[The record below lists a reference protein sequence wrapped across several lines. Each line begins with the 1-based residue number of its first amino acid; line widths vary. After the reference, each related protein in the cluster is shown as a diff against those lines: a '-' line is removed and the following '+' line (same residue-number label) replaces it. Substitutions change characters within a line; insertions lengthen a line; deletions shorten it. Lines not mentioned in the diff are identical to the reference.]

1 MADIV
6 EELAPAE
13 REALFETL
21 DETKAAEALSEVLPR
36 VQKSIIEALDAEKAA
51 DIVEEMPPDEA
62 ADLLAEL
69 PEETSEKIIEDM
81 QPAEAEEL
89 EELLEFE
96 EDPAGGL
103 MTTDFIAVGEAGT
116 AETAIAALRGTRD
129 VARLTNTLFL
139 LDG

>member
-1 MADIV
+1 MDLIEADPQRRLKLKISHERLARLHPADLADIV

-36 VQKSIIEALDAEKAA
+36 VQKSIIEALEVEKAA

-69 PEETSEKIIEDM
+69 PEETSEKS
-81 QPAEAEEL
+81 
-89 EELLEFE
+89 
-96 EDPAGGL
+96 
-103 MTTDFIAVGEAGT
+103 
-116 AETAIAALRGTRD
+116 LRTCSRM
-129 VARLTNTLFL
+129 RPKNSRSF
-139 LDG
+139 